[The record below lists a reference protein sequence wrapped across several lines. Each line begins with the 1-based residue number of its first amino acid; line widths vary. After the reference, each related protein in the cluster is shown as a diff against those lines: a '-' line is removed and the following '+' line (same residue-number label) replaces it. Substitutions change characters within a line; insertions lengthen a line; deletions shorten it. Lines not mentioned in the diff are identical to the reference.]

1 MALELIWLGH
11 GGWWLKT
18 AQHEVV
24 LDPFLSAS
32 PVAPFPPEELSADF
46 ILVSHGHFDHVAD
59 VASIAKRCQSTVVG
73 CFEVAEWFRTQHA
86 IEKTI
91 GMNIGGGITLPF
103 GHIKMTPAWHS
114 SQLPDGSYGGQ
125 AAGYLV
131 TIDST
136 RIYFACDTSLFGEM
150 EWIGR
155 AGIDVAVLPI
165 GDQFTMG
172 PDDSLEAI
180 RRIRPKRALPAHYN
194 TWPPIAQDAQAWA
207 DRVRAETEAEPIVLQ
222 PGGSVKL

>member
-1 MALELIWLGH
+1 MSLELIWLGH

-18 AQHEVV
+18 AQHQVV

-32 PVAPFPPEELSADF
+32 PVAPFPPEKVSADF

-73 CFEVAEWFRTQHA
+73 CFEVAEWFRVQHA

-103 GHIKMTPAWHS
+103 GHVKMTPAWHS

-125 AAGYLV
+125 AAGYLL

-155 AGIDVAVLPI
+155 GGIDVAVLPI

-180 RRIRPKRALPAHYN
+180 RRIRPKHVLPAHYN

-207 DRVRAETEAEPIVLQ
+207 DRVRGETDAEPIILQ
-222 PGGSVKL
+222 PGGSLQL